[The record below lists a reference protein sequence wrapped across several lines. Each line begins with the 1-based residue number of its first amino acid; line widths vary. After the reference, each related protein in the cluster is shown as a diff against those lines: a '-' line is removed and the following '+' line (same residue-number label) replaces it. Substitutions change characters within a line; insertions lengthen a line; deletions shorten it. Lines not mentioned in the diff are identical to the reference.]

1 MKLVTPEDDEDD
13 ELQTISSPVS
23 TDTTSKTEVDLN
35 GESLTLSH
43 ALCLTVT
50 NPSMCDA
57 GFVLNKFMNSQ
68 WRVYI
73 ATSLHLYM
81 HY

>member
-35 GESLTLSH
+35 GESLT
-43 ALCLTVT
+43 CV
-50 NPSMCDA
+50 
-57 GFVLNKFMNSQ
+57 FNSNQ
-68 WRVYI
+68 LLDVYNLLFPVNN
-73 ATSLHLYM
+73 SC
-81 HY
+81 